1 MSNTIGCY
9 IILKDDFNNILIE
22 RKGKKS
28 DKTWKCIGR
37 LKKGRETDEKCIS
50 NSVKEDLN
58 TLVFDLESLD
68 EIQIDTNSDDI
79 IKLYSGKIKEYINLG
94 KNVNEISWINERTFE
109 NYLFSDIDKKIL
121 LKYFKN
127 RKF

>member
-58 TLVFDLESLD
+58 TLVFDLENLD

-127 RKF
+127 IK

>member
-127 RKF
+127 IK